1 MKKDEAKQLAEDGLA
16 ELKQALAQGKS
27 EALQRY
33 LTVMGR
39 FHRYSWNN
47 CLMIAIQKPDAT
59 FVAGFRRWLELGR
72 HVRKGETG
80 IAIFAP
86 LAYRKRDVARADD
99 AEVEV
104 RGFKAVHVFDVSQ
117 TEGEALPEFPG
128 IDGEPGELL
137 VRLEGLVR
145 DSGINLI
152 EEDLPHGTQGVSR
165 KGEIAIASGLPSAER
180 FAVLAHELAHEWL
193 HDREQRQGL
202 PKTVR
207 ETEAEAVAFVV
218 CNAFGL
224 DCSTRCSD
232 YIQLYQGDEKTLSNS
247 LERIQRTATKIIS
260 TLQERSNTEQEE
272 ERHVA

>member
-1 MKKDEAKQLAEDGLA
+1 MKKDEAKQLAEQGLA
-16 ELKQALAQGKS
+16 DLQQALSQGKS
-27 EALQRY
+27 EALKRY

-39 FHRYSWNN
+39 FPRYSWNN
-47 CLMIAIQKPDAT
+47 CLLIAIQKPDAT

-80 IAIFAP
+80 ITIFAP
-86 LAYRKRDVARADD
+86 LAYRKRDEASAED
-99 AEVEV
+99 AEAEV

-117 TEGEALPEFPG
+117 TEGEALPDLPG
-128 IDGEPGELL
+128 IHGEPGELL
-137 VRLEGLVR
+137 ARLEQLVR
-145 DSGINLI
+145 SSGI
-152 EEDLPHGTQGVSR
+152 
-165 KGEIAIASGLPSAER
+165 ACGLPSAER

-193 HDREQRQGL
+193 HDSEQRQGL

-224 DCSTRCSD
+224 DCSTRSSD

-247 LERIQRTATKIIS
+247 LERIQRTATKIIGI
-260 TLQERSNTEQEE
+260 LQQRSKTEQEG